1 LTGIGALDVLPIDES
16 PQDPGDQA
24 FVLVVWHVLLENH
37 QKFCA
42 IIEEWV
48 NADPKAISCG
58 VHVPL
63 STMEDLTVAHLAKLA
78 SPVEETFRARRGMA
92 APFAGDEDRRQKR
105 NNVAATRV
113 STCAV
118 LCMVLL

>member
-1 LTGIGALDVLPIDES
+1 LNRWDGRRRRRRRTKANLDHGEVAWQGLTGIGALDVLPIDES

-48 NADPKAISCG
+48 NADSCSIE
-58 VHVPL
+58 L
-63 STMEDLTVAHLAKLA
+63 WCARTV
-78 SPVEETFRARRGMA
+78 VNDGGFDRGA
-92 APFAGDEDRRQKR
+92 LG
-105 NNVAATRV
+105 
-113 STCAV
+113 
-118 LCMVLL
+118 